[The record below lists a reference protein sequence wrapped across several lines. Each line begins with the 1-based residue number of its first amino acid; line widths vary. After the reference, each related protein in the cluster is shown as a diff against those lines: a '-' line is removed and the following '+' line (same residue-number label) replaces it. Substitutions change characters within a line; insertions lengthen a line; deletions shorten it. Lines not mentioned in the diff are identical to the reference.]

1 VQKNKLLLGICGSIS
16 AYKAPFI
23 LREFVKL
30 GYEVRCVMTESAKQ
44 FVTPTVLSN
53 LSHFDTVVDMF
64 DPRFHNDGSWHIHLA
79 HWADCMVIAPC
90 SATTLAK
97 LSLGS
102 ADNALQLLALSLKN
116 NTPLIIAPAMDS
128 DMWEHPTTKR
138 NINTVKSDG
147 AIVIPPDSGELASGL
162 NGIGR
167 LPEPQTI
174 VSFVH
179 NRLTNSSEP
188 IIAQSIHSKVETAHY
203 EFVDHIDNTVETEA
217 EPIYINTLATA
228 VEKDEWQATLE
239 LELLKQTANSVTA
252 SIKDFSKEVIVITA
266 GPTQEPIDDVRY
278 ITNHSS
284 GKMGYALA
292 EVARNFG
299 AKVIL
304 ISGPVQLPAPD
315 GVELI
320 QVTTSQ
326 QMFDAV
332 QQYATSYTI
341 GIMAAAVADFTP
353 EYPVVGKIKKDQS
366 TNQTTLQL
374 KKTNDILHYLGHSK
388 QSGQFLAGFALESE
402 ALTVNALKK
411 LSTKR
416 ADMII
421 GNYANKPN
429 SGFNGD
435 MNTLHLFYS
444 NGVMEQLEPMS
455 KHECAVEILTRIAL
469 YKTYLSSKTV

>member
-1 VQKNKLLLGICGSIS
+1 MLLGICGSIS

-90 SATTLAK
+90 SATTLSK
-97 LSLGS
+97 LCCGS
-102 ADNALQLLALSLKN
+102 ADNALQLLALSLKK

-128 DMWEHPTTKR
+128 DMWEHPATKR
-138 NINTVKSDG
+138 NINTVTNDG
-147 AIVIPPDSGELASGL
+147 AIVIPPESGELASGL
-162 NGIGR
+162 IGVGR
-167 LPEPQTI
+167 LPEPHTI

-179 NRLTNSSEP
+179 KYLSNSSEP
-188 IIAQSIHSKVETAHY
+188 IIAKKIISNEETAYY
-203 EFVDHIDNTVETEA
+203 EFAHHSEIETET

-239 LELLKQTANSVTA
+239 LELLKQTTNSVTA
-252 SIKDFSKEVIVITA
+252 SIQDFSKEVILITA

-292 EVARNFG
+292 EVARSFG

-304 ISGPVQLPAPD
+304 VSGPVTLPIPE
-315 GVELI
+315 GVDVI

-326 QMFDAV
+326 QMFNAV
-332 QQYATSYTI
+332 QQYATKYTI

-374 KKTNDILHYLGHSK
+374 KKTNDILHQLGHSK
-388 QSGQFLAGFALESE
+388 KPAQFLAGFALESDE
-402 ALTVNALKK
+402 LTVNALKK

-421 GNYANKPN
+421 GNYANKQN

-469 YKTYLSSKTV
+469 YKTFLSSK